1 MTTTYNSLHYWRN
14 ETSGK
19 LAIAINAFM
28 DEKAHFTEPERDLLA
43 AYLRMWAFYS
53 GWRDDSG
60 QLAALQESFDALV
73 AKGNRETI
81 WQWLDQAMDIGI
93 DPL

>member
-1 MTTTYNSLHYWRN
+1 MTTTYNSLHYCRN

-19 LAIAINAFM
+19 LAIAINAFI
-28 DEKAHFTEPERDLLA
+28 DTDAHFTEPERDLLA

-53 GWRDDSG
+53 GWQDNSG
-60 QLAALQESFDALV
+60 KLATLRENFDAMV
-73 AKGNRETI
+73 TRGNRETI
-81 WQWLDQAMDIGI
+81 WQWLEQALEIGI